1 MIGDWEKYQIPIFI
15 PIYFF
20 WNKIFDCAKPEA
32 PAIAVL
38 PLADRIL
45 EIHCLNAVREAD
57 LGEIALPNSSKLQLL
72 STLTIPLFLTA
83 F

>member
-15 PIYFF
+15 PIYVL
-20 WNKIFDCAKPEA
+20 WHKIFDCAKPEA

-38 PLADRIL
+38 PSADRIL

-57 LGEIALPNSSKLQLL
+57 LGEIALTNSSKLELL

-83 F
+83 L